1 MRGSSLTGRI
11 YQMGVES
18 IGMRSKESSASPL
31 VMLKKSMRRKRRS
44 GFIRKSI
51 TVKVAWS
58 RFMKNFHRMWDID
71 GAKGGEYEG
80 R

>member
-1 MRGSSLTGRI
+1 
-11 YQMGVES
+11 
-18 IGMRSKESSASPL
+18 
-31 VMLKKSMRRKRRS
+31 
-44 GFIRKSI
+44 
-51 TVKVAWS
+51 VKVAWS